1 VSAEVLL
8 EPGQDRSR
16 RSDGELLA
24 CDLEGERPEGV
35 ERGELAD
42 PRARAEV
49 GMRVDHPRQDRIR
62 VPEELAHSGIGERIG
77 SGGAAEVI
85 RSGRHRG
92 PP

>member
-8 EPGQDRSR
+8 KPGEDRSR

-42 PRARAEV
+42 PRARAK
-49 GMRVDHPRQDRIR
+49 
-62 VPEELAHSGIGERIG
+62 SGCASITRARIG
-77 SGGAAEVI
+77 SAFGRNSRAVGLASASARAALL
-85 RSGRHRG
+85 RS
-92 PP
+92 